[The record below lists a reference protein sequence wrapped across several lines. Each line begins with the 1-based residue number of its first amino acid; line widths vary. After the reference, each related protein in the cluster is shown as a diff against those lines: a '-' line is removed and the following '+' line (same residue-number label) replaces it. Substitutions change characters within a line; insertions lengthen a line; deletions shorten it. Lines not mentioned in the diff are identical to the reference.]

1 VLAPVALEV
10 VVGLLVDPRGRVL
23 LNQRRAGTAMA
34 GSWEFPGGKREAQES
49 AWDALCRELAE
60 ELGIVLETGER
71 WLELWHDYADKRV
84 HLDVWWISRYAGV
97 PYARE
102 QQCLRWTVVSEIAGL
117 NLLAADWPIVDAL
130 VRRLSAN
137 SE

>member
-1 VLAPVALEV
+1 VALEV

-71 WLELWHDYADKRV
+71 WLDLWHDYADKRV
-84 HLDVWWISRYAGV
+84 HLDVWWVSRYAGV

-102 QQCLRWTVVSEIAGL
+102 QQCLRWTAVSEIAGL
-117 NLLAADWPIVDAL
+117 DLLAADWPIVDAL
-130 VRRLSAN
+130 ARRLSAN
-137 SE
+137 GE

>member
-1 VLAPVALEV
+1 VPVEV

-34 GSWEFPGGKREAQES
+34 GSWEFPGGKREVHES
-49 AWDALCRELAE
+49 AWDALSRELAE
-60 ELGIVLETGER
+60 ELGIVLESGER

-102 QQCLRWTVVSEIAGL
+102 RQALRWMAVGEIAGL
-117 NLLAADWPIVDAL
+117 DLLAADWPIVDAL
-130 VRRLSAN
+130 TRRLSAHG
-137 SE
+137 E